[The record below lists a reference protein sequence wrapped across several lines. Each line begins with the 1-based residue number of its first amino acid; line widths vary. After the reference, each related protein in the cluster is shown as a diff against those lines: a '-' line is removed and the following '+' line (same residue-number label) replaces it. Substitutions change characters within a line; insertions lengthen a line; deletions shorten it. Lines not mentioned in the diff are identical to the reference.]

1 MMFCSGCG
9 SRLLTAAK
17 FCHSCGLTTGVKD
30 DDSLCVAELEMAS
43 SERKR
48 HQSTPL
54 TFDEYREKK
63 GKERSSRFVSSKS
76 VKKGK
81 KENNESEVTI
91 HIGLIRLK
99 EEELKVIRGSTLP
112 LKVLPSIGAEELLR
126 KGADKIVRFNSD
138 LSLYGATSFALLYPD
153 RTEVKCLPGGTEP
166 FTLQRYKEELGKSY
180 NRITLYLC
188 KKTAILDALFL
199 KSYNSDESD
208 ADLPAYEELLKM
220 TQETESEGDTG
231 RPWVNHVVTGNLTT
245 NTSTFHPAV
254 TYTATR
260 NTFTDCTVQTAASNI
275 STAQTATSN
284 TSTVQTATS
293 NISTVQTAT
302 SNISTAET
310 AANSDTLTQGI
321 QSVVTGAEV
330 LNVEALLTDCPVH
343 KIILYRAFL
352 KDNLI
357 EVFKDPE
364 ILQVNLDVTLI
375 GDNGKEEEGK
385 GAGVFRDT
393 LSSFWSQFFNSL
405 TVGTQEKVPAIRH
418 DYQRAEWEAIARILM
433 YGYIKERYF
442 PLPLSRAFVALC
454 LFGEESMTSD
464 FLLSSFKLYISED
477 ERETLQKCLEEK
489 IEDEYDDVLDFLSN
503 YKCYRSPTQE
513 NILQIVSELAHQEI
527 IQKPRYVMNCWAPI
541 LKPMISLP
549 DFQSVVTLENLY
561 DIKRPTAKKILKLI
575 KSEPATDQE
584 RQCLDHLKKYIRS
597 LQGKSLSLFLQFI
610 TGSDIISCDTIE
622 VAFSA
627 LDGASRRPVAH
638 TCGPLLE
645 IPSSYQSYNELSEE
659 FSELLQ
665 HKEAWHFNIV

>member
-81 KENNESEVTI
+81 KESNESEVTI

-245 NTSTFHPAV
+245 NTSTFRPAV

-284 TSTVQTATS
+284 TFTVQTATS

-310 AANSDTLTQGI
+310 AADSDTLTQGI

-330 LNVEALLTDCPVH
+330 LNVEALLTDCTVH
-343 KIILYRAFL
+343 KIILCRAFL

-489 IEDEYDDVLDFLSN
+489 IEDEYDDVLDFLCN

-527 IQKPRYVMNCWAPI
+527 IQKPRYVMNC
-541 LKPMISLP
+541 
-549 DFQSVVTLENLY
+549 
-561 DIKRPTAKKILKLI
+561 
-575 KSEPATDQE
+575 
-584 RQCLDHLKKYIRS
+584 
-597 LQGKSLSLFLQFI
+597 
-610 TGSDIISCDTIE
+610 
-622 VAFSA
+622 
-627 LDGASRRPVAH
+627 
-638 TCGPLLE
+638 
-645 IPSSYQSYNELSEE
+645 
-659 FSELLQ
+659 
-665 HKEAWHFNIV
+665 

>member
-1 MMFCSGCG
+1 MHNKYLYINC
-9 SRLLTAAK
+9 
-17 FCHSCGLTTGVKD
+17 
-30 DDSLCVAELEMAS
+30 
-43 SERKR
+43 
-48 HQSTPL
+48 
-54 TFDEYREKK
+54 FD
-63 GKERSSRFVSSKS
+63 F
-76 VKKGK
+76 
-81 KENNESEVTI
+81 
-91 HIGLIRLK
+91 
-99 EEELKVIRGSTLP
+99 P
-112 LKVLPSIGAEELLR
+112 
-126 KGADKIVRFNSD
+126 
-138 LSLYGATSFALLYPD
+138 
-153 RTEVKCLPGGTEP
+153 
-166 FTLQRYKEELGKSY
+166 
-180 NRITLYLC
+180 
-188 KKTAILDALFL
+188 
-199 KSYNSDESD
+199 
-208 ADLPAYEELLKM
+208 
-220 TQETESEGDTG
+220 
-231 RPWVNHVVTGNLTT
+231 
-245 NTSTFHPAV
+245 
-254 TYTATR
+254 
-260 NTFTDCTVQTAASNI
+260 
-275 STAQTATSN
+275 
-284 TSTVQTATS
+284 
-293 NISTVQTAT
+293 
-302 SNISTAET
+302 
-310 AANSDTLTQGI
+310 
-321 QSVVTGAEV
+321 TGAEV

-442 PLPLSRAFVALC
+442 PLALSRAFNALC
-454 LFGEESMTSD
+454 LFGEESVRSD

-477 ERETLQKCLEEK
+477 ERQTLQKCLEEK

-503 YKCYRSPTQE
+503 YKCYRSPTQQ

-622 VAFSA
+622 VALSA

-645 IPSSYQSYNELSEE
+645 IPLSYQSYNELSEE

>member
-1 MMFCSGCG
+1 MIDF
-9 SRLLTAAK
+9 
-17 FCHSCGLTTGVKD
+17 
-30 DDSLCVAELEMAS
+30 
-43 SERKR
+43 
-48 HQSTPL
+48 P
-54 TFDEYREKK
+54 
-63 GKERSSRFVSSKS
+63 
-76 VKKGK
+76 
-81 KENNESEVTI
+81 
-91 HIGLIRLK
+91 
-99 EEELKVIRGSTLP
+99 
-112 LKVLPSIGAEELLR
+112 
-126 KGADKIVRFNSD
+126 
-138 LSLYGATSFALLYPD
+138 
-153 RTEVKCLPGGTEP
+153 
-166 FTLQRYKEELGKSY
+166 
-180 NRITLYLC
+180 
-188 KKTAILDALFL
+188 
-199 KSYNSDESD
+199 
-208 ADLPAYEELLKM
+208 
-220 TQETESEGDTG
+220 
-231 RPWVNHVVTGNLTT
+231 
-245 NTSTFHPAV
+245 
-254 TYTATR
+254 
-260 NTFTDCTVQTAASNI
+260 
-275 STAQTATSN
+275 
-284 TSTVQTATS
+284 
-293 NISTVQTAT
+293 
-302 SNISTAET
+302 
-310 AANSDTLTQGI
+310 
-321 QSVVTGAEV
+321 TGAEV
-330 LNVEALLTDCPVH
+330 SVNVEALLTDCPVH
-343 KIILYRAFL
+343 NVILYRAFL

-357 EVFKDPE
+357 ETFKYPE

-393 LSSFWSQFFNSL
+393 LSTFWNQFFNSL

-477 ERETLQKCLEEK
+477 ERETLQRCLEET
-489 IEDEYDDVLDFLSN
+489 IEDDNDDVLDFLSN
-503 YKCYRSPTQE
+503 YKCYRNPTRQ

-541 LKPMISLP
+541 LKPMTFLP

-561 DIKRPTAKKILKLI
+561 EVKRPTAKKILKLI
-575 KSEPATDQE
+575 KSEPVTDQE
-584 RQCLDHLKKYIRS
+584 RQCLDHLKRYIRS

-627 LDGASRRPVAH
+627 LEGASRRPVAH

>member
-1 MMFCSGCG
+1 MKWLPVTLSVLNMHNKYLYINC
-9 SRLLTAAK
+9 
-17 FCHSCGLTTGVKD
+17 
-30 DDSLCVAELEMAS
+30 
-43 SERKR
+43 
-48 HQSTPL
+48 
-54 TFDEYREKK
+54 FD
-63 GKERSSRFVSSKS
+63 F
-76 VKKGK
+76 
-81 KENNESEVTI
+81 
-91 HIGLIRLK
+91 
-99 EEELKVIRGSTLP
+99 P
-112 LKVLPSIGAEELLR
+112 
-126 KGADKIVRFNSD
+126 
-138 LSLYGATSFALLYPD
+138 
-153 RTEVKCLPGGTEP
+153 
-166 FTLQRYKEELGKSY
+166 
-180 NRITLYLC
+180 
-188 KKTAILDALFL
+188 
-199 KSYNSDESD
+199 
-208 ADLPAYEELLKM
+208 
-220 TQETESEGDTG
+220 
-231 RPWVNHVVTGNLTT
+231 
-245 NTSTFHPAV
+245 
-254 TYTATR
+254 
-260 NTFTDCTVQTAASNI
+260 
-275 STAQTATSN
+275 
-284 TSTVQTATS
+284 
-293 NISTVQTAT
+293 
-302 SNISTAET
+302 
-310 AANSDTLTQGI
+310 
-321 QSVVTGAEV
+321 TGAEV

-503 YKCYRSPTQE
+503 YKCYRSPTQQ

-527 IQKPRYVMNCWAPI
+527 TQKPQYVMNCWAPI

-584 RQCLDHLKKYIRS
+584 RQCLDHLKRYIRS

-665 HKEAWHFNIV
+665 HKEAWHFNIVWLLTSWSGGWKLYPELNLCSLLFLTLDTDYLMV